1 MTKWINLFGKI
12 RAFFARMWAKNDSP
26 KPTKKRKAIKQRS
39 RDHMGA
45 HYYLGDLLDQLD
57 NSFKSLDSL
66 KKVNKEAYK
75 TFSKVSCHVA
85 SKDLLRSADNQYSI
99 KRDQIPA
106 VGCSFLADIGDKRIT
121 KVVDGDEFR
130 APTFCYFKRI
140 KNPINVQQTN
150 GITLEVCS
158 VFEFEDTPEAVNF
171 YVSIDED
178 LNITPLKQLHVKE
191 VPVRPKISRKN
202 NRPFSIRRAYWQQ
215 APYLEDMAK
224 DNNETVEEAAATMTW
239 IAINSVL
246 AMDSGVHVRVAK
258 GSKRVTFAI
267 DMLRTPY
274 FFKDRDKT
282 VNENGKTQKI
292 FHIVAGH
299 KRKLANGEETT
310 VKSHFRGI
318 RKFMWNGFKINIL
331 LNGKHIKSFNE
342 NNIDGVE
349 LLASQPMPEGYVDS
363 QVIVDAASEAYDRL

>member
-1 MTKWINLFGKI
+1 MKLLRNIFSKAYALISRLWK
-12 RAFFARMWAKNDSP
+12 
-26 KPTKKRKAIKQRS
+26 KPEPEQPKKRKKNKQRK
-39 RDHMGA
+39 RDHLGA

-66 KKVNKEAYK
+66 KKVNKQAYK

-85 SKDLLRSADNQYSI
+85 STDLLRGTGNQYSI
-99 KRDQIPA
+99 TRDQIPS
-106 VGCSFLADIGDKRIT
+106 VGCSFISDTGDKRIT
-121 KVVDGDEFR
+121 RVVDGEEFR
-130 APTFCYFKRI
+130 APTFCYFRRI
-140 KNPINVQQTN
+140 KNPINVQQSN

-158 VFEFEDTPEAVNF
+158 VFEFEKGPEAVNY

-178 LNITPLKQLHVKE
+178 LNITPLKELHVKE
-191 VPVRPKISRKN
+191 VPVRPKVSRKN

-215 APYLEDMAK
+215 APYIEDMAK
-224 DNNETVEEAAATMTW
+224 EHHETLEEAAAYLTW

-331 LNGKHIKSFNE
+331 LTGKHVKSFNT
-342 NNIDGVE
+342 NNIDGIE
-349 LLASQPMPEGYVDS
+349 ILESEPMPEGYVNTLE
-363 QVIVDAASEAYDRL
+363 IVSAASEAYDRA

>member
-1 MTKWINLFGKI
+1 MKLLRNIFNKAYAIISRLWK
-12 RAFFARMWAKNDSP
+12 
-26 KPTKKRKAIKQRS
+26 KPEPEQPKKRKKIRQRS
-39 RDHMGA
+39 RDHLGA

-66 KKVNKEAYK
+66 KKVNRGAYN
-75 TFSKVSCHVA
+75 TFSKVSCHVT
-85 SKDLLRSADNQYSI
+85 STDLMRGTGNQYSI
-99 KRDQIPA
+99 TRDQIPS
-106 VGCSFLADIGDKRIT
+106 VGCSFISDIGDKRVT
-121 KVVDGDEFR
+121 KVVDGEEFR

-140 KNPINVQQTN
+140 KNPINVQQSN
-150 GITLEVCS
+150 GVVLEVCS
-158 VFEFEDTPEAVNF
+158 VFEFEDGPQAVNY

-178 LNITPLKQLHVKE
+178 LNITPLKELHVKE
-191 VPVRPKISRKN
+191 VPVRPKVSRKN

-215 APYLEDMAK
+215 APYIESMAK
-224 DNNETVEEAAATMTW
+224 EHHETVEEAAAYLTW

-331 LNGKHIKSFNE
+331 LTGKHIKSFNE

-349 LLASQPMPEGYVDS
+349 ILESQPMPEGYINS
-363 QVIVDAASEAYDRL
+363 QEIVNAASEVYDRA

>member
-1 MTKWINLFGKI
+1 MGLLRNIF
-12 RAFFARMWAKNDSP
+12 KNAYAIISRLWK
-26 KPTKKRKAIKQRS
+26 KPAPEQPKKRKKIKQRS
-39 RDHMGA
+39 RDHLGA

-57 NSFKSLDSL
+57 NAFKSLDSL
-66 KKVNKEAYK
+66 KKVNRGAYN
-75 TFSKVSCHVA
+75 TFSKVSCHVT
-85 SKDLLRSADNQYSI
+85 STDLMRGTGNQYSI
-99 KRDQIPA
+99 TRDQIPS
-106 VGCSFLADIGDKRIT
+106 VGCSFLSDTGDKRVT

-150 GITLEVCS
+150 GITLEVCC
-158 VFEFEDTPEAVNF
+158 VFEFDKGPEAVNY

-178 LNITPLKQLHVKE
+178 LNITPLKELHVKE
-191 VPVRPKISRKN
+191 VPVRPKVSRKN

-215 APYLEDMAK
+215 APYIEDMAK
-224 DNNETVEEAAATMTW
+224 EHHETVEEAAAYLTW

-258 GSKRVTFAI
+258 GSKRVAFAI

-299 KRKLANGEETT
+299 KRKLANGDETT

-318 RKFMWNGFKINIL
+318 RKFMWNGFKINII
-331 LNGKHIKSFNE
+331 LNGKHMISFNE

-349 LLASQPMPEGYVDS
+349 ILESQPMPEGYVDALK
-363 QVIVDAASEAYDRL
+363 IINAASEVYDRA

>member
-1 MTKWINLFGKI
+1 MKLLRNIFNKAYAIISRLWK
-12 RAFFARMWAKNDSP
+12 
-26 KPTKKRKAIKQRS
+26 KPEPEQPKKRKKIRQRS
-39 RDHMGA
+39 RDHLGA

-66 KKVNKEAYK
+66 KKVNRGAYN
-75 TFSKVSCHVA
+75 TFSKVSCHVT
-85 SKDLLRSADNQYSI
+85 STDLMRGTGNQYSI
-99 KRDQIPA
+99 TRDQIPS
-106 VGCSFLADIGDKRIT
+106 VGCSFISDIGDKRVT
-121 KVVDGDEFR
+121 KVVDGEEFR

-140 KNPINVQQTN
+140 KNPINVQQSN
-150 GITLEVCS
+150 GVVLEVCS
-158 VFEFEDTPEAVNF
+158 VFEFEDGPQAVNY

-178 LNITPLKQLHVKE
+178 LNITPLKELHVKE
-191 VPVRPKISRKN
+191 VPVRPKVSRKN

-215 APYLEDMAK
+215 APYIESMAK
-224 DNNETVEEAAATMTW
+224 EHHETVEEAAAYLTW

-331 LNGKHIKSFNE
+331 LTGKHIKSFNK

-349 LLASQPMPEGYVDS
+349 ILESQPMPEGYINS
-363 QVIVDAASEAYDRL
+363 QEIVNAASEVYDRA

>member
-1 MTKWINLFGKI
+1 MKLLRNIFSKAYALISRLWK
-12 RAFFARMWAKNDSP
+12 
-26 KPTKKRKAIKQRS
+26 KPEQPKKRKKIKRRE
-39 RDHMGA
+39 RDHLGA

-66 KKVNKEAYK
+66 KKVNKQAYK

-85 SKDLLRSADNQYSI
+85 STDLLRGTGNQYSI
-99 KRDQIPA
+99 TRDQIPS
-106 VGCSFLADIGDKRIT
+106 VGCSFISDTGDKRIT
-121 KVVDGDEFR
+121 KVVDGEEFR

-140 KNPINVQQTN
+140 KNPINVQQSN

-158 VFEFEDTPEAVNF
+158 VLEFEKGPEAVNY

-178 LNITPLKQLHVKE
+178 LNITPLKELHVKE
-191 VPVRPKISRKN
+191 VPVRPKVSRKN

-215 APYLEDMAK
+215 APYIEDMAK
-224 DNNETVEEAAATMTW
+224 EHHETLEEAATYLTW
-239 IAINSVL
+239 IAINSAL

-331 LNGKHIKSFNE
+331 LTGKHVKSFNT
-342 NNIDGVE
+342 NNIDGIE
-349 LLASQPMPEGYVDS
+349 ILESEPMPEGYVNTLE
-363 QVIVDAASEAYDRL
+363 IVNAASEAYDRA

>member
-1 MTKWINLFGKI
+1 MKLLRNIFKKAYAIISRLWK
-12 RAFFARMWAKNDSP
+12 
-26 KPTKKRKAIKQRS
+26 KPEPEQPKKRKKIKQRS
-39 RDHMGA
+39 RDHLGA

-66 KKVNKEAYK
+66 KKVNRGAYN
-75 TFSKVSCHVA
+75 TFSKVSCHVT
-85 SKDLLRSADNQYSI
+85 STDLMRGTGNQYSI
-99 KRDQIPA
+99 TRDQIPS
-106 VGCSFLADIGDKRIT
+106 VGCSFISDTGDKRVT
-121 KVVDGDEFR
+121 KVVDGEEFR

-158 VFEFEDTPEAVNF
+158 VFEFNNGPEAVNY

-178 LNITPLKQLHVKE
+178 LNITPLKEIHVKE
-191 VPVRPKISRKN
+191 VPVRPKVSRKN

-215 APYLEDMAK
+215 APYIENMAK
-224 DNNETVEEAAATMTW
+224 EHHETVEEAAAYLTW

-331 LNGKHIKSFNE
+331 LTGKHIKSFNK

-349 LLASQPMPEGYVDS
+349 ILESQPMPEGYINA
-363 QVIVDAASEAYDRL
+363 QEIVNAASEVYDRA

>member
-1 MTKWINLFGKI
+1 MSFI
-12 RAFFARMWAKNDSP
+12 RNIFNKAYTLILRLWKKSAP
-26 KPTKKRKAIKQRS
+26 EQPKKRKKIKQRS
-39 RDHMGA
+39 RDHLGA

-66 KKVNKEAYK
+66 KKVNKQAYK

-85 SKDLLRSADNQYSI
+85 STDLMRSINNQYSI
-99 KRDQIPA
+99 THDEIPS
-106 VGCSFLADIGDKRIT
+106 VGCSFLTDTGDKRII
-121 KVVDGDEFR
+121 KVVDSEEFR
-130 APTFCYFKRI
+130 APTFCYFKRV
-140 KNPINVQQTN
+140 KNPINVQQSN

-158 VFEFEDTPEAVNF
+158 VFEFEEGPEFVSY

-178 LNITPLKQLHVKE
+178 LNITPLKELHVKQ

-215 APYLEDMAK
+215 APYLVDMAK
-224 DNNETVEEAAATMTW
+224 EHYETVEEAATTLTW

-292 FHIVAGH
+292 FHIVAAH

-310 VKSHFRGI
+310 IKSHFRGI
-318 RKFMWNGFKINIL
+318 RKFMWNGFKINII
-331 LNGKHIKSFNE
+331 LNGKHMRSFNE
-342 NNIDGVE
+342 NNVDGVE
-349 LLASQPMPEGYVDS
+349 ILKSEPMPDGYVDA
-363 QVIVDAASEAYDRL
+363 QEVVNAASEAYDRA

>member
-1 MTKWINLFGKI
+1 MKLLRNIFKKAYAIISRLWK
-12 RAFFARMWAKNDSP
+12 
-26 KPTKKRKAIKQRS
+26 KPEPEQPKKRKKIKQRS
-39 RDHMGA
+39 RDHLGA

-66 KKVNKEAYK
+66 KKVNRGAYN
-75 TFSKVSCHVA
+75 TFSKVSCHVT
-85 SKDLLRSADNQYSI
+85 STDLMRGTGNQYSI
-99 KRDQIPA
+99 TRDQIPS
-106 VGCSFLADIGDKRIT
+106 VGCSFISDTGDKRVT
-121 KVVDGDEFR
+121 KVVDGEEFR

-158 VFEFEDTPEAVNF
+158 VFEFNNGPEAVNY

-178 LNITPLKQLHVKE
+178 LNITPLKEIHVKE
-191 VPVRPKISRKN
+191 VPVRPKVSRKN

-215 APYLEDMAK
+215 APYIESMAK
-224 DNNETVEEAAATMTW
+224 EHHETVEEAAAYLTW

-331 LNGKHIKSFNE
+331 LTGKHIKSFNK

-349 LLASQPMPEGYVDS
+349 ILESQPMPEGYINA
-363 QVIVDAASEAYDRL
+363 QEIVNAASEVYDRA